1 MEWKRIVRYM
11 YEYENDRKVR
21 NTGFIRFDLSDRV
34 CKAYIHGKG
43 IHAEDICNIYAF
55 YESDDAIIRIPLGY
69 VRMRNGKLDG
79 YVEMDPAHVGSTDI
93 PFERIVG
100 IMIGENRER
109 RYLAFLRNERAVG
122 GMQDA
127 SNVPEHM
134 PQERAESAPGNE
146 RRDMVGPDL
155 PEDAKREMPERDSR
169 EGAEAASREP
179 EVPENEHG
187 EMPEPSSREGAKA
200 ASSVPSSRENAG
212 TASREPE
219 NERGGI
225 SEPYLSENMQRE
237 MPERDSREGAG
248 IASHEPD
255 SQESEE
261 AASPEPEEQGADP
274 AERMTSEEEDTGT
287 ENIEMM
293 ADLPP
298 ETEEIVSEEF
308 DYRRIGPR
316 DLGILR
322 RQDRHLTNNS
332 FLLHGYYNY
341 RHLLL
346 SEDGDQYIL
355 GVPGV
360 YMEREK
366 RAASMFG
373 FPQFMEAEEYGIP
386 VPMEAREHKAVF
398 GYW

>member
-69 VRMRNGKLDG
+69 VRMRNGNLDG

-134 PQERAESAPGNE
+134 PQERADSAPENE
-146 RRDMVGPDL
+146 RRDAFETGL
-155 PEDAKREMPERDSR
+155 PENA
-169 EGAEAASREP
+169 GTASREP
-179 EVPENEHG
+179 EVPENEYG
-187 EMPEPSSREGAKA
+187 EMPEP
-200 ASSVPSSRENAG
+200 
-212 TASREPE
+212 
-219 NERGGI
+219 
-225 SEPYLSENMQRE
+225 
-237 MPERDSREGAG
+237 DSRERA
-248 IASHEPD
+248 
-255 SQESEE
+255 E

-398 GYW
+398 GYWCRHLPKK